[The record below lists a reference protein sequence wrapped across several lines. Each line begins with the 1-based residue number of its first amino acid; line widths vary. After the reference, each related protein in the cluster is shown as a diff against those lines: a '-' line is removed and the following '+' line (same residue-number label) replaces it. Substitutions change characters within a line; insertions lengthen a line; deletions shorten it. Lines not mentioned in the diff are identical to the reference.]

1 MEQAVISATIGY
13 QIVFSGAASTAEA
26 LATGTLQGNVA
37 ILFFF
42 ETLIIG
48 GIITFILRKI
58 VFRYNKN
65 KVDQVLVLIAF
76 CLATANVFAMIAAIV
91 LGYKQFGA
99 SNMQNSPFQC

>member
-42 ETLIIG
+42 
-48 GIITFILRKI
+48 
-58 VFRYNKN
+58 
-65 KVDQVLVLIAF
+65 
-76 CLATANVFAMIAAIV
+76 
-91 LGYKQFGA
+91 
-99 SNMQNSPFQC
+99 